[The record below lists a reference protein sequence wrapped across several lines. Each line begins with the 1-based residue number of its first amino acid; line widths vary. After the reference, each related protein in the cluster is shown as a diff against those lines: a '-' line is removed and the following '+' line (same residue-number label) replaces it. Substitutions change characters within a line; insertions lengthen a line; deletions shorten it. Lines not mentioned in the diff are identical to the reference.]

1 MRAEIMNFDSNFLFC
16 FFKNKR
22 YTIMN
27 DEVRNLK
34 ELSERKCTN
43 ESFILYYILLFINI
57 NLLYL

>member
-1 MRAEIMNFDSNFLFC
+1 MNFDSNFLFC

-57 NLLYL
+57 KYYIL